1 MSNPGTVPQI
11 HFEDV
16 TNNFVY
22 KLTRRPFNLTA
33 TIVSDLN
40 LTLLYWSPPELVRP
54 LPNKTITVR
63 NGNKVTTT
71 LMLLKD
77 ATLGDSG
84 NYTLTA
90 VNECGQSSLK
100 MDVDVLTGKLIDHY
114 RFVFSISPV
123 EHWREHTRTH
133 THTHT
138 HTHKGTAYNKL
149 LTNSENVIEM
159 NDKYRIIYVERK
171 Q

>member
-1 MSNPGTVPQI
+1 M
-11 HFEDV
+11 
-16 TNNFVY
+16 
-22 KLTRRPFNLTA
+22 TRRPFNLTA

-40 LTLLYWSPPELVRP
+40 LTSLYWSPPELVGP
-54 LPNKTITVR
+54 LPNKTIIVR
-63 NGNKVTTT
+63 NGNTVTTI

-77 ATLGDSG
+77 ASLGDSG

-114 RFVFSISPV
+114 RFVFSMSLV
-123 EHWREHTRTH
+123 EHWREHTHAH

-138 HTHKGTAYNKL
+138 HTRTHTIQHTQKAQP
-149 LTNSENVIEM
+149 I
-159 NDKYRIIYVERK
+159 
-171 Q
+171 